1 MTRSAKAQRALA
13 LGALC
18 LIASGSAAHAQSG
31 GASLTSDV
39 TATTPTSTTPTVRA
53 RSPSFGPDRAGRRTV
68 NAPDEV
74 KRAIWWANRIV
85 ASPTATAVA
94 TSAST
99 TRPTT
104 ARAPSPIALRGG
116 NFVTS
121 PLDSSSFM
129 KWGERGEGDWI
140 TSTRPPP
147 ASLRRD
153 RRPAPRYLVG
163 VGEIR
168 GQKGPR
174 WRKVVLRDTKG
185 LRPATHPPA
194 FSLRAP
200 PAGLR
205 SFRRRA
211 PPFAAN

>member
-31 GASLTSDV
+31 GAPLTGDV
-39 TATTPTSTTPTVRA
+39 TGTTPTSTTPTVPGSVA
-53 RSPSFGPDRAGRRTV
+53 KLRSDGKAAAPV

-85 ASPTATAVA
+85 GKPYRYGGGHKRFNDKAYDCSGTV
-94 TSAST
+94 SY
-99 TRPTT
+99 
-104 ARAPSPIALRGG
+104 ALRGG
-116 NFVTS
+116 NFLTS

-140 TSTRPPP
+140 TVYTNPGH
-147 ASLRRD
+147 AFVVIAGLRLD
-153 RRPAPRYLVG
+153 TSS

-174 WRKVVLRDTKG
+174 WRKVLRETKG
-185 LRPATHPPA
+185 FKARH
-194 FSLRAP
+194 
-200 PAGLR
+200 PAG
-205 SFRRRA
+205 F
-211 PPFAAN
+211 